1 MKIQEA
7 IKLIGRKVKYVG
19 NKGVIAGV
27 QKNIFPEGN
36 RSSRLVNMKGFGFVV
51 IFEDNPLSNS
61 VFFDLENL
69 EISNETLKEEK

>member
-19 NKGVIAGV
+19 EKGVITGI

-36 RSSRLVNMKGFGFVV
+36 RSSKLVNMKGFGFIV
-51 IFEDNPLSNS
+51 IFENS
-61 VFFDLENL
+61 PIYQSIFFDLENL
-69 EISNETLKEEK
+69 EMLNETLEEEK